1 MTPAL
6 DEYIS
11 KVSRQVEMME
21 TELRECDEVL
31 QEAEIGNE
39 SFLAV
44 LCLPCPCTV
53 CPVSYNKKRICGLFY
68 VL

>member
-1 MTPAL
+1 MPAL

-11 KVSRQVEMME
+11 KVNRQVEMME

-39 SFLAV
+39 N
-44 LCLPCPCTV
+44 C
-53 CPVSYNKKRICGLFY
+53 
-68 VL
+68 